1 MHDFAMF
8 VRLGDQMTKLW
19 LIGAGVLLGG
29 LLTAAVIVA
38 LLEREDTLP
47 EGSPEAAVQSFLLSL
62 EDDDFE
68 ASYDFL
74 SAGLKEDCEIDDL
87 FGSTVRFDGRPES
100 DRITLDKTTLFNG
113 TAVVTVRL
121 TQFRGSGPFGSSESS
136 HLQRYS
142 LVQEDSEWKFK
153 EYPWPL
159 FRCGPFTPVPEFR
172 PLPEIRRE
180 PVPPRPVPAPTA
192 EPAPKPT
199 PSSRGPSR

>member
-1 MHDFAMF
+1 
-8 VRLGDQMTKLW
+8 MTKLW
-19 LIGAGVLLGG
+19 LIGAGVLLGA
-29 LLTAAVIVA
+29 LLIAAVTVA

-62 EDDDFE
+62 EDDDFG

-74 SAGLKEDCEIDDL
+74 SAELKQDCEIDDL
-87 FGSTVRFDGRPES
+87 FGSTMRSEGRLKS
-100 DRITLDKTTLFNG
+100 NRITLDKTTFVNG

-136 HLQRYS
+136 FQQRYS
-142 LVQEDSEWKFK
+142 LVQEEGEWKFK

-159 FRCGPFTPVPEFR
+159 FRCGPFAPVPEFR
-172 PLPEIRRE
+172 PLPEIRPE
-180 PVPPRPVPAPTA
+180 PAPPRPVPAPTA

-199 PSSRGPSR
+199 PSSGGTSR